1 MKVMHNMVS
10 AKKSTRRLQVS
21 LICFMACLSAP
32 IFAQTLE
39 EEQQVAEAK
48 IQLPAPPAADKLIAF
63 YSNAAQSF
71 VIDTASLSITVDGI
85 VRYTVVSTSAAGA
98 KNISYEG
105 IRCSSV
111 EKKLYAIGRPDG
123 TWSNARISKWDRI
136 YNNNFN
142 RHHAVLA
149 FDYFC
154 EGKTIAGDT
163 EAIIDRIKKKQP
175 IKAY

>member
-10 AKKSTRRLQVS
+10 AKKSTRRLQIS
-21 LICFMACLSAP
+21 FICFMACLSAP

-163 EAIIDRIKKKQP
+163 EAIIDRIKKKQS

>member
-1 MKVMHNMVS
+1 MKFMLNTERPS
-10 AKKSTRRLQVS
+10 KSTLRRQYS
-21 LICFMACLSAP
+21 LIGLLACLSTP
-32 IFAQTLE
+32 LFAQTLE

-48 IQLPAPPAADKLIAF
+48 IQLPAPPFADKLVAF

-71 VIDTASLSITVDGI
+71 VLDMASLSITADGI

-105 IRCSSV
+105 IRCATL

-123 TWSNARISKWDRI
+123 TWSNARISKWDLI

-154 EGKTIAGDT
+154 EGKTIAGNA
-163 EAIIDRIKKKQP
+163 EAIIDRIKKKQT
-175 IKAY
+175 IKPY

>member
-1 MKVMHNMVS
+1 MKLMRNTDRPSKS
-10 AKKSTRRLQVS
+10 ALRRQYS
-21 LICFMACLSAP
+21 LIGLLACLSAP
-32 IFAQTLE
+32 LFAQTLE
-39 EEQQVAEAK
+39 EEQEVAEAK
-48 IQLPAPPAADKLIAF
+48 IQLPAPPVADKLVGF

-71 VIDTASLSITVDGI
+71 VLDMASLSITADGI

-123 TWSNARISKWDRI
+123 TWSNARVSKWDRI

-154 EGKTIAGDT
+154 EGKTIAGDAET
-163 EAIIDRIKKKQP
+163 IINRIKKQQP